1 MPRVMKMLA
10 IASAASA
17 LLLAAPLAGA
27 TPSGEHGHAGEH
39 GHSGGAKGVT
49 YVFKG
54 AYVDS
59 TTVDVATGNH
69 HVTAA
74 GLTGAVSFDFSAAK
88 IRVGDVN
95 GDGTANL
102 DDVAAGDRV
111 VVKVKAPRDDAG
123 EQPFAARQLVDQ
135 TQPPVED

>member
-1 MPRVMKMLA
+1 MPRVMRKIT
-10 IASAASA
+10 IAMAACS
-17 LLLAAPLAGA
+17 LLIAAPVAGA
-27 TPSGEHGHAGEH
+27 KPSGEHGHAGEH
-39 GHSGGAKGVT
+39 GQGAKGVS

-59 TTVDVATGNH
+59 STVDVAKGNH

-74 GLTGAVSFDFSAAK
+74 GLTGLVSFDFSAAR

-95 GDGTANL
+95 GDGTADLN
-102 DDVAAGDRV
+102 DVAAGDTV
-111 VVKVKAPRDDAG
+111 VVKVKAPRKDPG

-135 TQPPVED
+135 TQPDED